1 MIFNAG
7 TYALGFVAGALSI
20 LSPCVLPLV
29 PILLTSAAQAH
40 ARGPLALAAGLSL
53 SFAVIGTAVAWA
65 AANLGLDPTAFRI
78 VGAVALALIGVV
90 LLSSG
95 LQQRFA
101 LATSGIGNVGQ
112 GVLSRLRLDDLRGQF
127 VIGLVLG
134 IVWSPCVGPTL
145 GAAVLLASQGSQLPQ
160 IALMMAIFG
169 LGAGV
174 PLVAL
179 GLISRGAMMRMRGNF
194 LAAGKTGKMVLGTAM
209 LVVAA
214 LIVLG
219 TDKAIETWLVDRSPA
234 WLTELTTRY

>member
-7 TYALGFVAGALSI
+7 SYALGFVAGALSI

-53 SFAVIGTAVAWA
+53 SFALIGTAVAWA

-78 VGAVALALIGVV
+78 VGAVALAIVGVV

-95 LQQRFA
+95 LQRRFS
-101 LATSGIGNVGQ
+101 LASSGIGNAGQ

-134 IVWSPCVGPTL
+134 VVWSPCVGPTL

-160 IALMMAIFG
+160 IALLMAVFG
-169 LGAGV
+169 LGAGL
-174 PLVAL
+174 PLIAL
-179 GLISRGAMMRMRGNF
+179 GLISRGAMMRMRGNL
-194 LAAGKTGKMVLGTAM
+194 LAAGRTGKMVLGTAM

-219 TDKAIETWLVDRSPA
+219 TDKTIETWLVDHSPM
-234 WLTELTTRY
+234 WLTDLTTRY

>member
-7 TYALGFVAGALSI
+7 SYALGFVAGALSI

-53 SFAVIGTAVAWA
+53 SFAVIGTAVAYA

-78 VGAVALALIGVV
+78 AGAVALAIIGLV
-90 LLSSG
+90 LLSTS

-101 LATSGIGNVGQ
+101 LATSGIGNAGQ

-127 VIGLVLG
+127 VIGAVLG

-145 GAAVLLASQGSQLPQ
+145 GAAVLLASQGSELAQ
-160 IALMMAIFG
+160 IALLMAVFG

-179 GLISRGAMMRMRGNF
+179 GLISRSAMMRMRGN
-194 LAAGKTGKMVLGTAM
+194 LLVAGKTGKMLLGIAM
-209 LVVAA
+209 IVVAA

-219 TDKAIETWLVDRSPA
+219 TDKAIEAWLVDRSPA